1 MNKVL
6 ETKSQMIM
14 RIAELSEANEQL
26 EAEIE
31 KQKRELCQRYEEP
44 EFATFLLMGKTAKEW
59 QNIQKENEQ
68 LKKEVKK
75 IGSSFINKGDYARD
89 LEKELVTEHRLYL
102 TALNTIKILQTENNQ
117 SLEIIDTLKEQIREL
132 TAVLSEVNNMA
143 TTIVSQTETCKEII
157 GECDER

>member
-59 QNIQKENEQ
+59 RNIQKENEQ
-68 LKKEVKK
+68 LKNGVKQLK
-75 IGSSFINKGDYARD
+75 GSI
-89 LEKELVTEHRLYL
+89 ET
-102 TALNTIKILQTENNQ
+102 LNTYSATYENEKLKQALQEIRDKLDFHKQELEECLYNPIDDEIR
-117 SLEIIDTLKEQIREL
+117 EIINS
-132 TAVLSEVNNMA
+132 A
-143 TTIVSQTETCKEII
+143 I
-157 GECDER
+157 GVK

>member
-59 QNIQKENEQ
+59 QNIQKENER
-68 LKKEVKK
+68 LKEENEKL
-75 IGSSFINKGDYARD
+75 NKMTGIFSARLCEKYRQALQEIRD
-89 LEKELVTEHRLYL
+89 KLDFNKRELEECLY
-102 TALNTIKILQTENNQ
+102 NPIDDEIR
-117 SLEIIDTLKEQIREL
+117 EIIIS
-132 TAVLSEVNNMA
+132 V
-143 TTIVSQTETCKEII
+143 I
-157 GECDER
+157 GVK